1 MASTHDAAY
10 CALEGVGTTHLQCIG
25 LTMWLSH
32 VGFGGTVVPAA
43 TQGLLDVTVVGCLL

>member
-1 MASTHDAAY
+1 MANTDDAAF

-25 LTMWLSH
+25 FTMWLPY

-43 TQGLLDVTVVGCLL
+43 TQGLLHMTVVVCLL